1 MLDISLYISAIYI
14 LFDFTKFNNSY
25 GGTRDE
31 ENIMNAKRGKVA
43 EVRHVK
49 VKKNYYSLVTAAA
62 IILMNKWTS
71 RPKEWYFKKEKQS
84 HVSLLHFYFIV
95 NLSIS

>member
-1 MLDISLYISAIYI
+1 MLDISLYISTIYI

-31 ENIMNAKRGKVA
+31 GNIMNDKSGKVA

-49 VKKNYYSLVTAAA
+49 VKK
-62 IILMNKWTS
+62 IITPW
-71 RPKEWYFKKEKQS
+71 
-84 HVSLLHFYFIV
+84 
-95 NLSIS
+95 